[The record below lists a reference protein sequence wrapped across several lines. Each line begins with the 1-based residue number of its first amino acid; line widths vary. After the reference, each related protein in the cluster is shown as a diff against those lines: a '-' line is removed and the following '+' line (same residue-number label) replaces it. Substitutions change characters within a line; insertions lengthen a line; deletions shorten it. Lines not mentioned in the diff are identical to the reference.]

1 MKKITELFCI
11 IGVLV
16 FVSCG
21 SLPSPLEYDTPTTI
35 ENMEGD
41 MASVE
46 AKKYPHRVILH
57 STQSKLTPSQRQLL
71 KDTKALSK
79 ILLRT
84 FSFGIIMIVGG
95 FAVSLLTQGLAQKIG
110 TKHTLS
116 LIHISEP
123 TRPY

>member
-1 MKKITELFCI
+1 MMKKITELFCI
-11 IGVLV
+11 IGIFIGMLV

-71 KDTKALSK
+71 EDTKALSK

-95 FAVSLLTQGLAQKIG
+95 
-110 TKHTLS
+110 LS